1 MRRAVTLLG
10 FLLLLAA
17 GCDNSGDNGLHF
29 EKKGRRVPAFSADST
44 YYFVQ
49 KQVDFGP
56 RNPGSAGHR
65 QALDYL
71 QRKLRAYAGSS
82 NVFVQRFDH
91 VGYDSDTLELAN
103 VIAAFNPSNPDRI
116 MLSAHWDTRPRA
128 EQADSARDKPILG
141 ADDGGSGV
149 AVLLELARL
158 FRDHKPPVGVDLVF
172 FDGEDYGREGDQ
184 ARYFLGSRY
193 WAQNPPVPGY
203 HPRFGILLDMV
214 GGKDA
219 VFPKEVMSMR
229 YAPNLVDEIWSI
241 AGQMGYRSLF
251 PDREGA
257 GISDDH
263 LVINDILQIPTI
275 DIIHHRAGEEGRA
288 VFPPYWHTHRDNMDI
303 ITRHTLQA
311 TGDVLAELVYNRL

>member
-1 MRRAVTLLG
+1 MRRAATLLG
-10 FLLLLAA
+10 ILLLFAA
-17 GCDNSGDNGLHF
+17 GCDQSGDEGLHF
-29 EKKGRRVPAFSADST
+29 EKKGRNVPAFSADSA
-44 YYFVQ
+44 YHFVQ

-56 RNPGSAGHR
+56 RNPGSAAHR
-65 QALDYL
+65 QQLDYMR
-71 QRKLRAYAGSS
+71 QKLEAYAGSG

-91 VGYDSDTLELAN
+91 VGYDADTLHLAN
-103 VIAAFNPSNPDRI
+103 VIAAFNPTNPDRI

-128 EQADSARDKPILG
+128 EQADSAKNQPILG

-158 FRDHKPPVGVDLVF
+158 FKDHKPPVGVDIIF

-184 ARYFLGSRY
+184 SRYFLGSRY

-219 VFPKEVMSMR
+219 VFPKEVMSKR

-241 AGQMGYRSLF
+241 AGQMNYTTLF

-275 DIIHHRAGEEGRA
+275 DIIHHRAGANGRA

-303 ITRHTLQA
+303 ISRPTLQA
-311 TGDVLAELVYNRL
+311 TGDILAELVYNRL